1 MKHAP
6 LFLALTLLAPPALAE
21 SLDAAWAAALAANP
35 ALQASEAYTQASRHL
50 VNSAKANRWPTLS
63 AGAVWARHQTMPK
76 VQTDLTGLTSGL
88 AGLLPPM
95 ALARLPG
102 SVAQPVADDK
112 GWSANATVSLPV
124 FTSGKI
130 TAGIRAA
137 EAGVEAAEASESRAR
152 QDLKLAVAEA
162 YLNVLR
168 AGEALKVANQLVE
181 ALAAHQRDVGQFFQQ
196 GLVARSD
203 VLAVEVAL
211 ADARQKHIQARHAV
225 SLGRS
230 AYNRL
235 LARPLSTPVSLDE
248 VNYPRQAEPLA
259 TLQDNAARQRPELE
273 ELTAQAQA
281 LHAQA
286 RAIRAEDGPQVALF
300 AAHTYVQNSYLTR
313 EHVNSAGVML
323 RWNVLDAGIHRER
336 AAAVAVKA
344 DALRV
349 QRNDLASQVA
359 LQVEQAWSLQDE
371 AAERR
376 EVARAALALAD
387 EHLKIQLD
395 RYANGLAIQTEV
407 LDAQTRRAD
416 AARNLFNARY
426 DHALAVLR
434 LKRATGGL

>member
-1 MKHAP
+1 M
-6 LFLALTLLAPPALAE
+6 
-21 SLDAAWAAALAANP
+21 
-35 ALQASEAYTQASRHL
+35 
-50 VNSAKANRWPTLS
+50 
-63 AGAVWARHQTMPK
+63 
-76 VQTDLTGLTSGL
+76 
-88 AGLLPPM
+88 
-95 ALARLPG
+95 
-102 SVAQPVADDK
+102 
-112 GWSANATVSLPV
+112 
-124 FTSGKI
+124 
-130 TAGIRAA
+130 
-137 EAGVEAAEASESRAR
+137 
-152 QDLKLAVAEA
+152 
-162 YLNVLR
+162 
-168 AGEALKVANQLVE
+168 
-181 ALAAHQRDVGQFFQQ
+181 
-196 GLVARSD
+196 
-203 VLAVEVAL
+203 
-211 ADARQKHIQARHAV
+211 
-225 SLGRS
+225 
-230 AYNRL
+230 
-235 LARPLSTPVSLDE
+235 
-248 VNYPRQAEPLA
+248 
-259 TLQDNAARQRPELE
+259 
-273 ELTAQAQA
+273 
-281 LHAQA
+281 
-286 RAIRAEDGPQVALF
+286 ALF

-434 LKRATGGL
+434 LKRATGEL